1 MKPISLKQINLRYL
15 ISTVQHIRTHNLF
28 FNKIIRNRHSHYC
41 IATVIN
47 TQWSY
52 GCKRVGGNLFKKQT
66 MKIILII
73 SFVLLIEISST
84 SQNMVSNSI
93 LQSVLYIKYRGKS
106 GSSIAVTIDKEGYIV
121 TARHIF
127 PKSLKNNDTIE
138 FEIMKDAKW
147 LKYNATFLEHKNENV
162 DIAVLRMKATEREEN
177 FFDIGSTDYY
187 LSQECFFLGFP
198 FGYKMEDKNGL
209 NSGFPL
215 PFVKKGIIS
224 AFITDTTNATQI
236 LLDGHNNP
244 GFSGGPVV
252 IVQLDP
258 SKKNKMRV
266 IGIISGYLNEKK
278 TMKTKFGDLPY
289 AENSGIV
296 TSYSFDHVFEIIKR
310 K

>member
-1 MKPISLKQINLRYL
+1 MKTIQI
-15 ISTVQHIRTHNLF
+15 LF
-28 FNKIIRNRHSHYC
+28 C
-41 IATVIN
+41 
-47 TQWSY
+47 
-52 GCKRVGGNLFKKQT
+52 L
-66 MKIILII
+66 
-73 SFVLLIEISST
+73 LLIDISSNC
-84 SQNMVSNSI
+84 QNMVSNQI
-93 LQSVLYIKYRGKS
+93 LQSVLYLKYGEKG
-106 GSSIAVTIDKEGYIV
+106 GSSIAVTIDKQGYIV

-127 PKSLKNNDTIE
+127 PKNLKNKDTIE
-138 FEIMKDAKW
+138 FEIMKDGKW
-147 LKYNATFLEHKNENV
+147 SKFNATFLVHRNENI
-162 DIAVLRMKATEREEN
+162 DIAVLKMKGPEREEN
-177 FFDIGSTDYY
+177 YFDIGSTDYY

-198 FGYKMEDKNGL
+198 FGYKMEDTSGQ

-224 AFITDTTNATQI
+224 AFITDSANATQI

-258 SKKNKMRV
+258 NKKMKMRV
-266 IGIISGYLNEKK
+266 ISIISGYLNEKK
-278 TMKTKFGDLPY
+278 IMKTKFGNLPY